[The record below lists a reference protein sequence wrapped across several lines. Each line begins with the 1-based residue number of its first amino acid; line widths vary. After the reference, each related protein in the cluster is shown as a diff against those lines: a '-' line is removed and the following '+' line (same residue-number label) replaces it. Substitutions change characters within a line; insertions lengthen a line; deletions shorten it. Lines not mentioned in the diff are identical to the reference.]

1 MVQKMIVK
9 VCGITNPEDALLCAD
24 AGADIL
30 GFIFYEKS
38 KRYIS
43 PEKAAEIVKR
53 LPATTRKAG
62 VFVNCNAE
70 IINETASIAGIDTVQ
85 LHGDEQPEILNRISG
100 KKIKAFRVR
109 EGFDFDMVRDYE
121 PAIPLFDS
129 FSEREYGGTGRK
141 FNWGIIPREFS
152 GRYFLSGGI
161 SIDNIEEAVNEL
173 EPFAVDLSS
182 SLELS
187 PGKKDPRKVNDF
199 FELLYRKNLRQ

>member
-1 MVQKMIVK
+1 MIVK

>member
-100 KKIKAFRVR
+100 KKIKAFRVS
-109 EGFDFDMVRDYE
+109 EGFDFDMVRYYE

-129 FSEREYGGTGRK
+129 FSDGEYGGTGRK
-141 FNWGIIPREFS
+141 FNWGIIPRELS
-152 GRYFLSGGI
+152 GKYFLSGGI

-199 FELLYRKNLRQ
+199 FELLYRKNLR

>member
-85 LHGDEQPEILNRISG
+85 LHGDEQPSLLERI
-100 KKIKAFRVR
+100 KVNKIKAFRVR

-152 GRYFLSGGI
+152 GKYFLSGGI

-187 PGKKDPRKVNDF
+187 PGKKDPRQVNDF
-199 FELLYRKNLRQ
+199 FELLYRKNLR

>member
-1 MVQKMIVK
+1 MIVK
-9 VCGITNPEDALLCAD
+9 VCGITNLEDAILCAD

-38 KRYIS
+38 KRYIT
-43 PEKAAEIVKR
+43 PENAAEIVKN
-53 LPATTRKAG
+53 LPAAMRKAG
-62 VFVNCNAE
+62 VFVNPDADKINE
-70 IINETASIAGIDTVQ
+70 IISKAGIDTVQ
-85 LHGDEQPEILNRISG
+85 LHGDEPPALLDSISG
-100 KKIKAFRVR
+100 NKIKAFRVE
-109 EGFDFDMVRDYE
+109 EGFDFDIVRDYK

-141 FNWGIIPREFS
+141 FNWGIIPRELS
-152 GRYFLSGGI
+152 GKYFLSGGI

-199 FELLYRKNLRQ
+199 FELLYRKNLR